1 MYTEQ
6 LTQGLAQ
13 LDQIMPS
20 NAAAGTTNSS
30 GIDMSKNRR
39 ALYVLELGAMTASST
54 VNAVLQ
60 SSASSTFASGVHNMT
75 GGTVNLNTGNTNQ
88 VITFET
94 SDEAVTNQN
103 VGDRYVRLQ
112 VIVGTAAANYSVVGI
127 GGEAEHKP
135 ASKQNNTTVVSQ
147 QLVVT

>member
-6 LTQGLAQ
+6 LTQALAQ
-13 LDQIMPS
+13 VDQIMPS
-20 NAAAGTTNSS
+20 NAAAGTVNST

-60 SSASSTFASGVHNMT
+60 SCSASSFASNVHNMT
-75 GGTVNLNTGNTNQ
+75 GGTVNLTTSNANQ
-88 VITFET
+88 VVTFET
-94 SDEAVTNQN
+94 TDEGVQNQN
-103 VGDRYVRLQ
+103 AGDRYVRLQ
-112 VIVGTAAANYSVVGI
+112 VIVGTAAANYAVVGV
-127 GGEAEHKP
+127 GGEANHKP
-135 ASKQNNTTVVSQ
+135 ASLQNNTTTVSQ